1 MNLLKIARILDVN
14 GNYLLADKLDKYA
27 QQGVMNLD
35 QRLIQNAEQYIMNWI
50 SSSII
55 DGDLPNADPQ
65 FKGQYF
71 LGDLEVP
78 NWLSPYVKSID
89 HNVNVGANG
98 GYNASTKT
106 LSIPKTIPKQQLLNF
121 IKTMVHEIRHSIDPR
136 NQNTRYMDFIT
147 NNFTRPSNVA
157 MLIATDFEKTN
168 IIPNYEQF
176 VLNRLKDYLVSQN
189 QLMEVVSDNEL
200 FQKYLADYKKVYDVN
215 IFNKAMDSIKT
226 NKNLYL
232 NNPLEHSSQMG
243 DVKALLSKE
252 NLDGVRE
259 FIKKNQ
265 GDNVS
270 DLKLRSLLKNGL
282 NPKSRN
288 FEAFSQILEQVSG
301 SQSATLSQ
309 IVKGIQDPKWQEQ
322 YLKQVSNAV
331 SVYDTDRNGFK
342 GLVRKEN
349 RLQPGVKSNPKFN
362 LQDNAKAIKSRE
374 AFFGKVAQIE
384 ALAEQNPRAW
394 NKFISSNFAMKMI
407 NGKIYNLFKGIGSG
421 SKSLSQ
427 SIRGL
432 NMNSPLWALLEP
444 ALEFG
449 LYQFGLFLE
458 NPSAYNLETPEQK
471 TIRDL
476 NARINDILA
485 DNKIQDKRGYFIK
498 NYGSYLKTLG
508 TMEQNGLLSK
518 FPAMG
523 FNQFMNIGRNIGQK

>member
-1 MNLLKIARILDVN
+1 MWYRNIIT
-14 GNYLLADKLDKYA
+14 A

-35 QRLIQNAEQYIMNWI
+35 RIVRGAEEAITSWLR
-50 SSSII
+50 SSIL

-106 LSIPKTIPKQQLLNF
+106 LSIPKTIPKQELLNF

-136 NQNTRYMDFIT
+136 NQNTKYMDHIT

-157 MLIATDFEKTN
+157 MLVATDFEKTN

-176 VLNRLKDYLVSQN
+176 VLNRLKDYLISQN
-189 QLMEVVSDNEL
+189 QLMEVVSNNEL

-215 IFNKAMDSIKT
+215 IFNKAIESIKT

-232 NNPLEHSSQMG
+232 NNPLEHSSLMG
-243 DVKALLSKE
+243 DIKALLSKE
-252 NLDGVRE
+252 NLDKVRE

-265 GDNVS
+265 GDNLS
-270 DLKLRSLLKNGL
+270 DLQIRLMLKNGL
-282 NPKSRN
+282 NPNNRD
-288 FEAFSQILEQVSG
+288 FEAYSNILEQVSG
-301 SQSATLSQ
+301 SKSATLSQ

-331 SVYDTDRNGFK
+331 SVYNTDGNRFK

-349 RLQPGVKSNPKFN
+349 LVQPGVKSNPKFN
-362 LQDNAKAIKSRE
+362 LQDNPKAIQTRA
-374 AFFGKVAQIE
+374 AFFSKAAQIE
-384 ALAEQNPRAW
+384 ALAEKNPKAW
-394 NKFISSNFAMKMI
+394 SRFINSNFAMRMI
-407 NGKIYNLFKGIGSG
+407 NNKILNLFKGIGSG

-427 SIRGL
+427 SVKGL
-432 NMNSPLWALLEP
+432 NMNSPYWALLEP

-458 NPSAYNLETPEQK
+458 NPKAYNLETPEQK

-476 NARINDILA
+476 NSRINEILA
-485 DNKIQDKRGYFIK
+485 NNKITDKRGYFIK

-508 TMEQNGLLSK
+508 TMEQNGLLGK
-518 FPAMG
+518 FPVMG
-523 FNQFMNIGRNIGQK
+523 FNQFQNIGRNIGQK

>member
-1 MNLLKIARILDVN
+1 MWYRNIIT
-14 GNYLLADKLDKYA
+14 A

-35 QRLIQNAEQYIMNWI
+35 RIVRGAEEAITSWLR
-50 SSSII
+50 SSIL

-106 LSIPKTIPKQQLLNF
+106 LSIPKTIPKQELLNF

-136 NQNTRYMDFIT
+136 NQNTKYMDHIT

-157 MLIATDFEKTN
+157 MLVATDFEKTN

-176 VLNRLKDYLVSQN
+176 VLNRLKDYLISQN
-189 QLMEVVSDNEL
+189 QLMEVVSNNEL

-215 IFNKAMDSIKT
+215 IFNKAIESIKT

-232 NNPLEHSSQMG
+232 NNPLEHSSLMG
-243 DVKALLSKE
+243 DIKALLSKE
-252 NLDGVRE
+252 NLDKVRE

-265 GDNVS
+265 GDNLS
-270 DLKLRSLLKNGL
+270 DLQIRLMLKNGL
-282 NPKSRN
+282 NPNNRD
-288 FEAFSQILEQVSG
+288 FEAYSNILEQVSG
-301 SQSATLSQ
+301 SKSATLSQ

-331 SVYDTDRNGFK
+331 SVYNTDGNRFK

-349 RLQPGVKSNPKFN
+349 LVQPGVKSNPKFN
-362 LQDNAKAIKSRE
+362 LQDNPKAIQTRA
-374 AFFGKVAQIE
+374 AFFSKAAQIE
-384 ALAEQNPRAW
+384 ALAEKNPKAW
-394 NKFISSNFAMKMI
+394 SRFINSNFAMRMI
-407 NGKIYNLFKGIGSG
+407 NNKILNLFKGIGSG

-427 SIRGL
+427 SVKGL
-432 NMNSPLWALLEP
+432 NMNSPYWALLEP

-458 NPSAYNLETPEQK
+458 NPNGFNLGTQEQN
-471 TIRDL
+471 TLTQL
-476 NARINDILA
+476 NAKITEILA
-485 DNKIQDKRGYFIK
+485 DNKITDKKNYFMQ
-498 NYGSYLKTLG
+498 NYGSALKTLG
-508 TMEQNGLLSK
+508 TMEQNGLLGK
-518 FPAMG
+518 FPVMG
-523 FNQFMNIGRNIGQK
+523 FNQFQNIGRNIGQK